1 MLRRIASPRAAAM
14 SGQPKARLLTLN
26 SLDQRTVAAKQAR
39 DTISA
44 IEADLGGAEN
54 ITTAKRQIIESAAV
68 TSAMVAD
75 LGSRWLAGEQI
86 DLALF
91 TTLCNS
97 QRRLLESCGLEF
109 RAKDITPSIDQ
120 IAQEIEASKNES

>member
-1 MLRRIASPRAAAM
+1 MTRPVKTKLA
-14 SGQPKARLLTLN
+14 TLAD
-26 SLDQRTVAAKQAR
+26 LDGRTVAARMAK

-44 IEADLGGAEN
+44 IESDLGGPDN
-54 ITTAKRQIIESAAV
+54 ITTAKRQLIESAAV

-75 LGSRWLAGEQI
+75 MGSRWLAGEEV

-97 QRRLLESCGLEF
+97 QKRLLEACGLDF
-109 RAKDITPSIDQ
+109 VAKDVTPSIDQ
-120 IAQEIEASKNES
+120 IAQEIEASKNEN

>member
-1 MLRRIASPRAAAM
+1 MTR
-14 SGQPKARLLTLN
+14 PKRLTTLAE
-26 SLDQRTVAAKQAR
+26 LDGRTIAAKQAHA
-39 DTISA
+39 TISA
-44 IEADLGGAEN
+44 IESDLGGAEN

-68 TSAMVAD
+68 TSTMVAD

-97 QRRLLESCGLEF
+97 QRRLLESVGLE
-109 RAKDITPSIDQ
+109 RASRDVTPTL
-120 IAQEIEASKNES
+120 QEYLKAKHEAK

>member
-1 MLRRIASPRAAAM
+1 MTRPA
-14 SGQPKARLLTLN
+14 KTKLT
-26 SLDQRTVAAKQAR
+26 SLADLDGRTVAARLAK

-75 LGSRWLAGEQI
+75 MGSRWLAGEQI

-97 QRRLLESCGLEF
+97 QRRLLETVGLER
-109 RAKDITPSIDQ
+109 RAKPVENL
-120 IAQEIEASKNES
+120 QEYLRRKDEAK

>member
-1 MLRRIASPRAAAM
+1 M
-14 SGQPKARLLTLN
+14 SGQPKARLLTLS
-26 SLDQRTVAAKQAR
+26 SLDQRTAAAKQAR
-39 DTISA
+39 EVISS
-44 IEADLGGAEN
+44 IGADLGGGDN

-75 LGSRWLAGEQI
+75 MGSRWLAGEQI
-86 DLALF
+86 DLGLF

-97 QRRLLESCGLEF
+97 QRRLLESVGLEF

-120 IAQEIEASKNES
+120 IAEEIEATKNDKN

>member
-1 MLRRIASPRAAAM
+1 MTRPAKTKLA
-14 SGQPKARLLTLN
+14 TLAD
-26 SLDQRTVAAKQAR
+26 LDGRTVAARMAK

-44 IEADLGGAEN
+44 IESDLGGAEN

-75 LGSRWLAGEQI
+75 MGSRWLAGEQI

-97 QRRLLESCGLEF
+97 QRRLLESVGLDF
-109 RAKDITPSIDQ
+109 RAKDITPSIEQ
-120 IAQEIEASKNES
+120 IAQEIEASKNEK

>member
-1 MLRRIASPRAAAM
+1 MTR
-14 SGQPKARLLTLN
+14 PKRLTTLAE
-26 SLDQRTVAAKQAR
+26 LDGRTIAAKQAHA
-39 DTISA
+39 TISA
-44 IEADLGGAEN
+44 IESDLGGAEN

-91 TTLCNS
+91 TTLAIRSDACLS
-97 QRRLLESCGLEF
+97 
-109 RAKDITPSIDQ
+109 PSDLSGPLGTSHQ
-120 IAQEIEASKNES
+120 HCRNT

>member
-1 MLRRIASPRAAAM
+1 MGRPAKTKLSRVDQLDGRTAAARAA
-14 SGQPKARLLTLN
+14 RE
-26 SLDQRTVAAKQAR
+26 
-39 DTISA
+39 TISA
-44 IEADLGGAEN
+44 IESDLGGAEN
-54 ITTAKRQIIESAAV
+54 ITTANRQVIESAAV

-86 DLALF
+86 DLGLF

-97 QRRLLESCGLEF
+97 QRRLLESVGLEF

-120 IAQEIEASKNES
+120 IAAEIERGKSNEN

>member
-1 MLRRIASPRAAAM
+1 LLRSVASLWAAPM

-39 DTISA
+39 ETISA
-44 IEADLGGAEN
+44 IETDFGGAEN
-54 ITTAKRQIIESAAV
+54 IATAKRQIIESAAV

-86 DLALF
+86 DLGLF

-97 QRRLLESCGLEF
+97 QRRLLESIGFE
-109 RAKDITPSIDQ
+109 RIAKDLTPSVNAYL
-120 IAQEIEASKNES
+120 AQKNSTET

>member
-1 MLRRIASPRAAAM
+1 MTRPI
-14 SGQPKARLLTLN
+14 KTKLT
-26 SLDQRTVAAKQAR
+26 SLADLDGRTVAARLAK

-44 IEADLGGAEN
+44 IESDLGGAEN

-75 LGSRWLAGEQI
+75 MGSRWLAGEQI

-97 QRRLLESCGLEF
+97 QRRLLESVGLDF
-109 RAKDITPSIDQ
+109 KARDITPSIEQ
-120 IAQEIEASKNES
+120 IAQEIEASKNEK

>member
-1 MLRRIASPRAAAM
+1 M
-14 SGQPKARLLTLN
+14 SGQPKARLLTLS

-39 DTISA
+39 ETISA
-44 IEADLGGAEN
+44 IETDLGGAEN

-86 DLALF
+86 DLGLF
-91 TTLCNS
+91 TTLSNS
-97 QRRLLESCGLEF
+97 QRRLLESVGLEF

-120 IAQEIEASKNES
+120 IAQEIEASKNEN

>member
-1 MLRRIASPRAAAM
+1 MTR
-14 SGQPKARLLTLN
+14 PKRLTTLAE
-26 SLDQRTVAAKQAR
+26 LDGRTIAAKQAHA
-39 DTISA
+39 TISA
-44 IEADLGGAEN
+44 IESDLGGAEN
-54 ITTAKRQIIESAAV
+54 ITAAKRQIIESAAV

-97 QRRLLESCGLEF
+97 QRRLLESVGLDF
-109 RAKDITPSIDQ
+109 QAKNVTPTLSQ
-120 IAQEIEASKNES
+120 YLEAKKNEK

>member
-1 MLRRIASPRAAAM
+1 M

-39 DTISA
+39 DTIAA
-44 IEADLGGAEN
+44 IERDLGGD

-97 QRRLLESCGLEF
+97 QRRLLESVGLEF

-120 IAQEIEASKNES
+120 IAEEIEATKNVKD